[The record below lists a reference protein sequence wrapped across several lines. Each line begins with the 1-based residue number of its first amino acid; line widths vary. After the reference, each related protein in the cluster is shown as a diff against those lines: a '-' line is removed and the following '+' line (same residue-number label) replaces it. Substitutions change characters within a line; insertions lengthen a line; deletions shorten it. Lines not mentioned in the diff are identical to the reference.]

1 MFELMFD
8 FRSQKSEVYIFAYM
22 MFTIRR
28 TNLKLSASCTPT
40 VSDNYEL
47 RKLVQYP
54 TIVYVDHNLV
64 TEHLNQHS
72 SSDEKP

>member
-1 MFELMFD
+1 MSELIFW
-8 FRSQKSEVYIFAYM
+8 FRSQKSEVYILVYM
-22 MFTIRR
+22 MFTIWI
-28 TNLKLSASCTPT
+28 TNLKLSTSCTPT
-40 VSDNYEL
+40 VSGNYEL

-64 TEHLNQHS
+64 IEYLNQHS